1 MTQPTFENSFTF
13 LKMYYSWKHIF
24 SVIVVQKLLQVCS
37 SIPAL
42 EPSPDSK
49 PDRGKHSTAA
59 VHTPFLPLISK
70 PNTAHKSL
78 DILRQQGVASRI
90 VPGGTLLFFK
100 NGNNLGSVKIGRPLE
115 HTSFTAKIARFSLFR
130 SPNRVR
136 YKSNTYQQVTGTH
149 PRTSSSIP
157 MHVKVNKEVGG
168 RGKGYAINRKVTL
181 MKLNYGLGNY
191 LYKQKRGLG
200 EFQLKSHFLHRHLTS
215 TSAEFLLSRGIQRSA
230 RLQISQLFQPIA
242 VPSTKWNMNKVEELY
257 SKLSHTVYSSIE
269 SSITQVHPSIAID
282 GSVMKSKAL
291 HTELLGYGSSQMQ
304 PKVMR
309 AKRNVLF
316 QERNTISQVISK
328 NTISGVEAKQPD
340 SKGLFTSVLHLAPFN
355 NSKMDSSLEIMNLSV
370 ASNRIDTLKTQS
382 LLLSENVHKSNELGI
397 TSKLNLFTNRSI
409 ISSTEQSTG
418 THIRVTIAQSD
429 SAASIDAILLASS
442 QSVLSETNKYIKRS
456 SLQSTY
462 HKEMITER
470 GKPIVETSQ
479 VPDSVHSTM
488 AFTNTKIIPKGSS
501 SLFTNTM
508 DTNISDSNI
517 TVLPSSHGYQ
527 ERTILNV
534 SRLGSSIHAT
544 HTMSRLTSIIASN
557 RKISKSRHMED
568 HTLSST
574 ELKSSAG
581 SLLRIQPVTD
591 DLYST
596 VTRPL
601 YSLSTVVSMH
611 SKPIKEEGM
620 SEKHTSRGSYLTI
633 ESSPTFRSQD
643 VIQSTKPNSSLGSSS
658 SQERDGSVHITNNHP
673 ETDIFRGKSSIASH
687 QEISTSLH
695 MEDHT
700 LPSTELKSS
709 TGSLVWIQSATD
721 DIYITVTRP
730 LYSLSTVESVLSKPL
745 KGGMSERHTLRGSYL
760 SIESSST
767 FGSQD
772 AIQTAKANST
782 VVPSSNEKRDGSD
795 HYPKNY
801 PETDINRE
809 TLMSQ
814 IKPDLLK
821 ASDVLSKQV
830 RTSTSDESSIVNLG
844 SSNLHTPLGSD
855 SLNSHLVP
863 IIIRSTPSLKLGT
876 SSASMKALSV
886 NFNTYPTSLISDS
899 LHSDVLISQ
908 PYATI
913 ARNKGRTT
921 MQSYTN
927 PSQSPI
933 KITEAKSDTC
943 KSTMIDTYWY
953 YNLSFTS
960 DKLFSSL
967 KENQETSL
975 PKTEIYITN
984 SLYSSSTETTIA
996 DSESYLEYFTNLET
1010 IRSTLLYDSFKTL
1023 ISTPSPTF
1031 LTPGTEYY
1039 GSSLKLSGQNEN
1051 AFLSVTPTTYVY
1063 SQNSVNNY
1071 QYYTKPSSVRSQH
1084 MEEQWSFGMTNDLQ
1098 EAFNTIGKYQ
1108 SGYLQTLVNETNDSI
1123 ERTRSISQNEM
1134 IFSSNMG
1141 SDRKQSTT
1149 VVETP
1154 TDDNLGMVVS
1164 SFNTYVYSA
1173 LTTVTNDMSDVLSSI
1188 VAISMYDMQS
1198 IISSDTSAVIYKTSN
1213 ITTPSLHAISVTS
1226 RDMLLTTSRD
1236 RTVLPVISRLSVKDS
1251 SETVSSMVSGPAL
1264 PSYDITGLHFSSHL
1278 LTTLVSFA
1286 YSGDY
1291 GSHYTL
1297 DKGDVHPTKWMLSF
1311 TNDEYHHSRTK
1322 TNGLIRYTAQPY
1334 SFSHVALA
1342 PYSNYSGEQ
1351 TRLSMSSNIHKT
1363 KSDEISVTKY
1373 ENEQSHI
1380 QKGATPINSILGI
1393 SATGSIK
1400 YSQQDT
1406 ISMLSLGDDV
1416 LPRDPTIRTL
1426 LLASHYVGSKHETST
1441 LDRGLSITSMH
1452 SSLSDVQTPPLI
1464 TVASLLSSKDI
1475 SPSEKYPN
1483 SKDNAVS
1490 SSSQVSSVTGYEI
1503 SQSPVLK
1510 TSIQGKFD
1518 FLNVSSSQV
1527 FHSFNVEPKSNTS
1540 SRTTSTARGLS
1551 QLKEGSLSPLL
1562 STIDERESASVMMD
1576 PKRHSSFYEYENAH
1590 KLTESPTSLPSV
1602 GQTEVSFRYDYF
1614 KTFSNIEYLQ
1624 STHATNMVPTDS
1636 SMKILSTIKGAWGTT
1651 YPSYHVKTSDLDVGF
1666 VEKSFH
1672 ATRSGSLPAES
1683 TDEAIT
1689 QSINVHMS
1697 LTVKNDQGTHLASHY
1712 TKQAVESILLT
1723 LATLPMTSSS
1733 INQNVMFTLPVFG
1746 SIQSVATDA
1755 FKSFES
1761 ISARELPTVYVSTDI
1776 SDSRISTEVPVTK
1789 TAVNINQSSIILKLF
1804 ESSNIATTAS
1814 QQISA
1819 RIKISPSPSYLM
1831 SKGDLPS
1838 TVVIDGTKKFHTVHT
1853 ASDTYSMVSIL
1864 GSITAGFEIETTMS
1878 TNLGATKV
1886 NFLLTTT
1893 TSQSQMFS
1901 SFQRQQLSNSF
1912 GNVVTDIWK
1921 LSTRRNTDMDT
1932 TKVED
1937 VHSSFLIENKRGH
1950 TKLSPSFHSY
1960 STTSVYESLNSITNV
1975 FGNSRKVSNTVV
1987 YKTEDAGIVGLYSVT
2002 IEKGA
2007 TISQSSMLEN
2017 VHTYDQKYS
2026 IVNDRQVT
2034 TSFTALNLLSLYQTY
2049 SDLTTWNAKETTLN
2063 KVSTSKLHF
2072 TTAKNKKSSRDL
2084 FSRREIHSISKVG
2097 YILPTPASIF
2107 SKTQSAATER
2117 VSIFSWFNSNIFE
2130 AFTNISLTLTS
2141 YKIPS
2146 VKESSNLFTAS
2157 IRKGGTISMTDAKP
2171 ETTTTSTVQSAT
2183 IKQGP
2188 PLTKISLYDSH
2199 NTFTMHQDTTSFNGI
2214 ALQSSFPQNSKVVRN
2229 TMTEYSPVHKLY
2241 TMTFHHTTTESPTF
2255 ISDVTSTGD
2264 NNVVSL
2270 SGDETIQPSYA
2281 TVYHET
2287 QTSAKGDISIKETMS
2302 SVSVYSTTQYFTS
2315 DLSSSSKGIRMS
2327 EDKHIVPTSD
2337 KKVMSQSG
2345 EETIQ
2350 PSYETIYH
2358 ETQASATG
2366 YISVQE
2372 SVSSAS
2378 VISTPRYL
2386 TSDLPSS
2393 SEGISMSGNKHI
2405 VPTSASLYDELRV
2418 SAKQDSPTKASAIST
2433 SAYPASQGFDTSTVK
2448 AGGSPGMPG
2457 NFLLLILYL
2466 CCTILIPAMR

>member
-1 MTQPTFENSFTF
+1 MTQPTIEYSCTF
-13 LKMYYSWKHIF
+13 IKMYHSWKHLL
-24 SVIVVQKLLQVCS
+24 SVIVLQNILHVCS

-168 RGKGYAINRKVTL
+168 GAKGYAINRKVPL

-215 TSAEFLLSRGIQRSA
+215 TSAEFILLRGIQRSA

-257 SKLSHTVYSSIE
+257 SKLSHTAYSSLE

-291 HTELLGYGSSQMQ
+291 YTKFLGYGSSQMQ

-316 QERNTISQVISK
+316 QDRNTISQVISK

-340 SKGLFTSVLHLAPFN
+340 SKGLFTSVLHLAPFS

-382 LLLSENVHKSNELGI
+382 LLLSENVHRSNELGI

-409 ISSTEQSTG
+409 ISSTEQ

-488 AFTNTKIIPKGSS
+488 AFTNTNLILKGSS

-534 SRLGSSIHAT
+534 SRLESSIHAT

-574 ELKSSAG
+574 ELKGSAG

-643 VIQSTKPNSSLGSSS
+643 VIQSTKPNTSLGSSS

-687 QEISTSLH
+687 QEISKSLH

-700 LPSTELKSS
+700 LPSTELKGS
-709 TGSLVWIQSATD
+709 TGSLVRIQSATD

-730 LYSLSTVESVLSKPL
+730 LYSLSTVVSVLLKPL

-772 AIQTAKANST
+772 VIQTAKANST
-782 VVPSSNEKRDGSD
+782 VVPSSNEKRDGSV
-795 HYPKNY
+795 HYPKNS
-801 PETDINRE
+801 PETDIIRE

-814 IKPDLLK
+814 IKTDLSK

-863 IIIRSTPSLKLGT
+863 IIIRSTSSLKLGT
-876 SSASMKALSV
+876 SSASMTAL
-886 NFNTYPTSLISDS
+886 T
-899 LHSDVLISQ
+899 
-908 PYATI
+908 
-913 ARNKGRTT
+913 
-921 MQSYTN
+921 YTN

-943 KSTMIDTYWY
+943 KSTMIDNYWY
-953 YNLSFTS
+953 YNLSSTS

-975 PKTEIYITN
+975 PKTESYTTN
-984 SLYSSSTETTIA
+984 SLYSSSIETTIA

-1134 IFSSNMG
+1134 IFSSNME

-1164 SFNTYVYSA
+1164 SFNTYVHSA

-1188 VAISMYDMQS
+1188 VAISMYDTQS
-1198 IISSDTSAVIYKTSN
+1198 IRSSDNSTVIYKTSN
-1213 ITTPSLHAISVTS
+1213 ITTPSLHTISVTS
-1226 RDMLLTTSRD
+1226 RDMLLTTSGD

-1251 SETVSSMVSGPAL
+1251 LETVSSMVSGPAL
-1264 PSYDITGLHFSSHL
+1264 PSYDITGLQFSSHL

-1380 QKGATPINSILGI
+1380 QGGSTHINSILGI

-1400 YSQQDT
+1400 YSQQYT
-1406 ISMLSLGDDV
+1406 ISMFSLGDDV
-1416 LPRDPTIRTL
+1416 LPRDPTISSL
-1426 LLASHYVGSKHETST
+1426 LLASHYVSSKHETST

-1452 SSLSDVQTPPLI
+1452 SSISDVHTQPLI

-1475 SPSEKYPN
+1475 SPSEKYSN

-1490 SSSQVSSVTGYEI
+1490 SSSLVSSVTGYEI

-1510 TSIQGKFD
+1510 TSIQGRFD

-1527 FHSFNVEPKSNTS
+1527 FHSFNVEPKSSTS

-1602 GQTEVSFRYDYF
+1602 DQTEVSFRYDYF

-1624 STHATNMVPTDS
+1624 STHAANMMPTDS

-1672 ATRSGSLPAES
+1672 ATTSGSLPAES

-1697 LTVKNDQGTHLASHY
+1697 LTVKNDRGTHLASHY
-1712 TKQAVESILLT
+1712 TKQAVESIPLT

-1761 ISARELPTVYVSTDI
+1761 ISARELPTVYDISTDI

-1864 GSITAGFEIETTMS
+1864 GSITAGFEIETSKISTMY

-1921 LSTRRNTDMDT
+1921 LSTQRNTDMDT
-1932 TKVED
+1932 TKVEN
-1937 VHSSFLIENKRGH
+1937 VHLSFSIENKRGH
-1950 TKLSPSFHSY
+1950 TKLSSSFHSY

-1975 FGNSRKVSNTVV
+1975 FENSRKVSNTVG
-1987 YKTEDAGIVGLYSVT
+1987 YKTKDAGNVGLYSVT

-2026 IVNDRQVT
+2026 ILNDRQVT

-2049 SDLTTWNAKETTLN
+2049 SDLTTWNAKETTLI

-2072 TTAKNKKSSRDL
+2072 TTAKNKESTRDL
-2084 FSRREIHSISKVG
+2084 FSRREIHSTSKVG

-2117 VSIFSWFNSNIFE
+2117 GSIFLWFNSNIFE
-2130 AFTNISLTLTS
+2130 AFTNISLTVTS

-2157 IRKGGTISMTDAKP
+2157 IGKGGTISMTGAKA
-2171 ETTTTSTVQSAT
+2171 ETTTTSTVKSAT
-2183 IKQGP
+2183 IKQEP

-2199 NTFTMHQDTTSFNGI
+2199 STFTMHQDTTSFNGI

-2281 TVYHET
+2281 TIYHET
-2287 QTSAKGDISIKETMS
+2287 QISAKGDISIKEKMS
-2302 SVSVYSTTQYFTS
+2302 SASVYSTTQYFTS
-2315 DLSSSSKGIRMS
+2315 DLSSSSEGIRMS

-2366 YISVQE
+2366 YISIQE

-2378 VISTPRYL
+2378 VISTPQYL
-2386 TSDLPSS
+2386 TSDIPSS

-2418 SAKQDSPTKASAIST
+2418 SAEQDSPTKASAIST
-2433 SAYPASQGFDTSTVK
+2433 SAYPASQGYDTSTVK
-2448 AGGSPGMPG
+2448 AGGNPGMPG
-2457 NFLLLILYL
+2457 NLLLLILYL
-2466 CCTILIPAMR
+2466 CCTILIPAIM